1 MLHEYTIPDDCEKY
15 LTEGNLYFQIIAA
28 MYRAGSDEH
37 FLWKETEKNTNG
49 MDVQAWLSKLNDIVI
64 PSPGTVFDL
73 SSYLNSIRIKNPSLI
88 MDVGKITLSSIP
100 GRKKFEITYM
110 ADELMET
117 TIKMD
122 DLLFEFTEKEKE
134 KNDDH

>member
-1 MLHEYTIPDDCEKY
+1 
-15 LTEGNLYFQIIAA
+15 
-28 MYRAGSDEH
+28 
-37 FLWKETEKNTNG
+37 
-49 MDVQAWLSKLNDIVI
+49 MDIQAWLSKLNDIVI

-100 GRKKFEITYM
+100 GREKFEITYM